1 MEKIFSL
8 WEVGDL
14 LQRKTG
20 HFRTLTKTILSPRLV
35 LGVAA
40 VTGQHS
46 SQYDGFNEDGILYES
61 LDLDTGSVI
70 QTYLHAWVWE
80 KADG

>member
-14 LQRKTG
+14 LQRKSSAYSKY
-20 HFRTLTKTILSPRLV
+20 RASPRLV
-35 LGVAA
+35 LGVTA

-46 SQYDGFNEDGILYES
+46 SQYNGMNEDGILYES
-61 LDLDTGSVI
+61 LDLDTGGVI

-80 KADG
+80 KADGEL

>member
-14 LQRKTG
+14 LQPKISAIGKYRAT
-20 HFRTLTKTILSPRLV
+20 PRLV
-35 LGVAA
+35 LGVVA

-46 SQYDGFNEDGILYES
+46 SQYDGTNEDSILYES
-61 LDLDTGSVI
+61 LDLDTGSVLK
-70 QTYLHAWVWE
+70 TYLHGWVWE
-80 KADG
+80 KADGKL